1 MVARSVVT
9 VGVSTER
16 GAVHAVAL
24 ADAGEKLLDRVLV
37 HRVTKTQGDTKAHVA
52 AAVETAMDEVAAE
65 IGPELEIV
73 GTAVAYRDAAERRAI
88 VTQLASG
95 PWRTASLLSAKSA
108 HLSAAGAMTWLRE
121 FDDLLVCE
129 VVQGHQAFTLVDR
142 DRDRVLAAIAQ
153 TGSVS
158 EESLGVAVM
167 AAWDQFEAAAVRPDA
182 VVLIGSAAD
191 APVVR
196 EAVDRF
202 GAPVLPCRI
211 ASSAAALG
219 AAMFA
224 MDDVPELVD
233 TIEETRGRRST
244 PAVVVTAGVVAAG
257 LVVGG
262 VYAVNNSTRSAAA
275 DARNTADARVVLDTG
290 SSRGMTI
297 DSSVQPG
304 QFHPDGAPQDHV
316 AVSDPQ
322 VFDLTTASQQ
332 VVQHWGGGR
341 FGPLTLEEY
350 EAALESDPAA
360 EPVLPGTGVPSTKVG
375 APNEAMLFP
384 GEAPPPAPFTAE
396 FYQWWDNHV
405 RLLAQWASQQITQA

>member
-1 MVARSVVT
+1 M
-9 VGVSTER
+9 
-16 GAVHAVAL
+16 HAVAL
-24 ADAGEKLLDRVLV
+24 ADTGEKLRDRVLA
-37 HRVTKTQGDTKAHVA
+37 HRVARTYGDTKAHVA
-52 AAVETAMDEVAAE
+52 AAVETAMDEVAAD
-65 IGPELEIV
+65 IGPEMEIV

-108 HLSAAGAMTWLRE
+108 HLSAARAMTWLRE

-129 VVQGHQAFTLVDR
+129 VVRGHQAFTLVDR
-142 DRDRVLAAIAQ
+142 GRDRVLAAIAQ
-153 TGSVS
+153 TGPVS

-196 EAVDRF
+196 AAVDRF

-233 TIEETRGRRST
+233 VIEEPRGRRSM
-244 PAVVVTAGVVAAG
+244 PAVFVAAGVVAAG
-257 LVVGG
+257 LIVGG
-262 VYAVNNSTRSAAA
+262 VYAVNNSTRSVAA
-275 DARNTADARVVLDTG
+275 DARNTADARVVFDTG
-290 SSRGMTI
+290 SSSGMVVR
-297 DSSVQPG
+297 SSVEPG
-304 QFHPDGAPQDHV
+304 QFHPDGARQDQDPAAVPQ
-316 AVSDPQ
+316 A
-322 VFDLTTASQQ
+322 FDLPAASSQAA
-332 VVQHWGGGR
+332 GR
-341 FGPLTLEEY
+341 IGPLTLEEY
-350 EAALESDPAA
+350 EAALESEPAA
-360 EPVLPGTGVPSTKVG
+360 APVLPGTGIPSTTKVG
-375 APNEAMLFP
+375 APNDAMLFP

-396 FYQWWDNHV
+396 FYQWWDNHL
-405 RLLAQWASQQITQA
+405 RLLAQWASQQVTQA